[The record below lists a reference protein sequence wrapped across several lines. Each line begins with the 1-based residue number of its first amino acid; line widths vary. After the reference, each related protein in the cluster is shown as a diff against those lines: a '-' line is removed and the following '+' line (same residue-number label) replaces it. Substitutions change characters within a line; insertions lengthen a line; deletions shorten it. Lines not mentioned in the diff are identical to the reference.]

1 MSVLVPTM
9 SLTIN
14 IGLDGTGEHCEPT
27 QKYDTLMSVRKAS
40 DFQLPKEPELSPVLL
55 KKFREFRS
63 DGRGFRWLILIYRH
77 LLLFFIGEANG
88 SQYPQQFGLG
98 NAHLAAHLHFD
109 FSVALNFGFLMPLQH
124 AVNDARTIVGQLCG
138 GYNHGVNIAK
148 TPIIST

>member
-63 DGRGFRWLILIYRH
+63 DGRGFRWLILIY
-77 LLLFFIGEANG
+77 IE
-88 SQYPQQFGLG
+88 
-98 NAHLAAHLHFD
+98 LARFAIHSLAQKF
-109 FSVALNFGFLMPLQH
+109 VARGTAMK
-124 AVNDARTIVGQLCG
+124 
-138 GYNHGVNIAK
+138 NHE
-148 TPIIST
+148 